1 MFDNPICVALDTP
14 DAGKAAA
21 TCASALRGSVGM
33 VKVGMEQFYAQGR
46 DGYARVAAAG
56 VPVFLD
62 LKLHDI
68 PNTVAQGLTS
78 LMNLS
83 PAPAIVNVHASG
95 GPAMLE
101 AAARAVDGR
110 ARLIAVTI
118 LTSLSDDDIHAAGYD
133 PAAGTAQMAVKMA
146 ELSKACGLDG
156 VVCSPHDIA
165 AIKQACG
172 SGFLTIVPGV
182 RPAGADVQDQKRIA
196 TPEAARAAGADV
208 LVIGRPDHP
217 GQRSGS
223 SSGGHCCKSSERR
236 DDDSRCVKICG
247 LSEPAHVRTAVEAGA
262 EYVGFVFLRA
272 RARATCPLPLHRRW
286 PLKRAAGQ
294 RSLPWWSMPMTR

>member
-21 TCASALRGSVGM
+21 LAGSLRGKVGL

-46 DGYARVAAAG
+46 EGYVKVAAQG

-68 PNTVAQGLTS
+68 PNTVAQGLNS
-78 LMNLS
+78 LLDLA

-101 AAARAVDGR
+101 AAAKSVDGR
-110 ARLIAVTI
+110 AKLIAVTI
-118 LTSLSDDDIHAAGYD
+118 LTSLSDRDIHAAGFD
-133 PAAGTAQMAVKMA
+133 PEANTAQTVVKLA
-146 ELSKACGLDG
+146 RLAKSCGLDG

-172 SGFLTIVPGV
+172 AGFLTVVPGV
-182 RPAGADVQDQKRIA
+182 RPAGAEAQDQKRIA
-196 TPEAARAAGADV
+196 TPQAAFKAGADI
-208 LVIGRPDHP
+208 LVIGRPIT
-217 GQRSGS
+217 QA
-223 SSGGHCCKSSERR
+223 
-236 DDDSRCVKICG
+236 DDPAVAAAEIADG
-247 LSEPAHVRTAVEAGA
+247 LGAGA
-262 EYVGFVFLRA
+262 
-272 RARATCPLPLHRRW
+272 
-286 PLKRAAGQ
+286 
-294 RSLPWWSMPMTR
+294 